1 MRFKKSWTTYPWLRN
16 LLEQLPDGE
25 YSLKPYS
32 PPRNTDQNGL
42 YWALLTLVERETWND
57 KDDMHEMMKLK
68 YNRKRIKSNLWGKK
82 TWKYIGW
89 STKEL
94 SKKQFAIY
102 FSQVEQFFAE
112 LWYVLPPRDSLEM
125 QNLLNNY
132 HE

>member
-1 MRFKKSWTTYPWLRN
+1 MRFTKSWTTYPWLRN

-32 PPRNTDQNGL
+32 PPRNTDQNDL

-57 KDDMHEMMKLK
+57 KDDLHEMMKLK

-82 TWKYIGW
+82 TWKYIGG

-102 FSQVEQFFAE
+102 FWQVEQFFAE